1 MKILIIT
8 YLGSRVNLEQFWNK
22 LAMILKQS
30 TLLPTILHST
40 HRQVASFCF
49 SLSPCPHA
57 VLHGGKQPRQQQI
70 ELRHGNE
77 NTGGTKDAHQTW
89 QTKKAEIHCAQCLA
103 GKENDMSLETSW
115 PSMTQKWDPYI

>member
-1 MKILIIT
+1 MLMKMLMIT

-22 LAMILKQS
+22 LAMILN
-30 TLLPTILHST
+30 ST

-77 NTGGTKDAHQTW
+77 NTGSTKDAHQTW

-103 GKENDMSLETSW
+103 GKENGMCLETSW
-115 PSMTQKWDPYI
+115 PSMTQK